1 MKNTWH
7 KIAMC
12 QGGLGGVL
20 HTQTRTVH
28 GRKERKKKKGK
39 GEERRKEKQKEK
51 EEEKK
56 GKEKGSLVSTGFPT
70 L

>member
-1 MKNTWH
+1 MPCVKVVWEGCCTPRPEQF
-7 KIAMC
+7 M
-12 QGGLGGVL
+12 GG
-20 HTQTRTVH
+20 R
-28 GRKERKKKKGK
+28 REKKKGK

-56 GKEKGSLVSTGFPT
+56 GNEKGSLVSTGFPT